1 MSSCL
6 FALLVLCFLVYS
18 SQASPVYKKLV
29 EVEEYRLHIH
39 ESGEDFNETLR
50 IDEEEQTEL
59 FKVPAHRN
67 IEKSD
72 IMFDFK
78 MNATMIHFP
87 LKGLCF
93 LLPLTRSQPTPRN
106 LATNLHQV
114 SSEEVTTHKETV
126 RIGKEITD
134 RSILSDSTARLC
146 SKSRIFRVTE
156 IPSEVDV
163 TKMNPPAIRRARRQ
177 SYVYELC
184 DDGLDLQQAATTCPF
199 QFIPKCKVEYLS
211 CAWLVNCQGLMG
223 MAFRKRVS
231 ADNYIAASRAGLR
244 TNIHNGGSRKVT
256 CLPTHLQ
263 YSIVCC
269 GYYCDT

>member
-18 SQASPVYKKLV
+18 SQASPVYKKHV
-29 EVEEYRLHIH
+29 DVEEYRLHIH
-39 ESGEDFNETLR
+39 ESGEEFNETLT

-78 MNATMIHFP
+78 MNVTMIHFP

-106 LATNLHQV
+106 LAANLHQV
-114 SSEEVTTHKETV
+114 SSDEVTTHKETV
-126 RIGKEITD
+126 RIGKEISD
-134 RSILSDSTARLC
+134 RSILSNSTARLC

-156 IPSEVDV
+156 I
-163 TKMNPPAIRRARRQ
+163 Q
-177 SYVYELC
+177 SGV
-184 DDGLDLQQAATTCPF
+184 
-199 QFIPKCKVEYLS
+199 
-211 CAWLVNCQGLMG
+211 
-223 MAFRKRVS
+223 
-231 ADNYIAASRAGLR
+231 
-244 TNIHNGGSRKVT
+244 KVT
-256 CLPTHLQ
+256 STKLPVLRE
-263 YSIVCC
+263 
-269 GYYCDT
+269 

>member
-29 EVEEYRLHIH
+29 DVEEYRLHIH
-39 ESGEDFNETLR
+39 ESGEEFNEMLT

-106 LATNLHQV
+106 LAANLHQV

-126 RIGKEITD
+126 RIGNEITD
-134 RSILSDSTARLC
+134 RSILTDSTARLC

-156 IPSEVDV
+156 IPSGVEV
-163 TKMNPPAIRRARRQ
+163 TSMNPPALRRARRENNE
-177 SYVYELC
+177 YILC
-184 DDGLDLQQAATTCPF
+184 DDGMNPEQAADTCPMN
-199 QFIPKCKVEYLS
+199 FIPKCKVRYLS
-211 CAWLVNCQGLMG
+211 CAWIVDCPGLRG
-223 MAFRKRVS
+223 MVFKKRLS
-231 ADNYIAASRAGLR
+231 ADRYLANGLQKLNYKTSDGEEV
-244 TNIHNGGSRKVT
+244 S

-263 YSIVCC
+263 YSLICC
-269 GYYCDT
+269 GYYCKT